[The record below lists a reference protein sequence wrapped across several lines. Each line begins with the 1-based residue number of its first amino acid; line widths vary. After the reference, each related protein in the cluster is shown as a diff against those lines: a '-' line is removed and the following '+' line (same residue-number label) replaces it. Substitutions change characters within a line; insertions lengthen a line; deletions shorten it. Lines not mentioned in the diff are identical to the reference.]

1 MITHQIQREGCD
13 LWPSSSPSQG
23 SPKGAQWSEDLKLVK
38 IKKDHFDSYLR
49 RNVDEPLVDEEAH
62 IPVQELRHILENL
75 PERVHY
81 YVEKM
86 LCS

>member
-1 MITHQIQREGCD
+1 MIKNNH
-13 LWPSSSPSQG
+13 L
-23 SPKGAQWSEDLKLVK
+23 
-38 IKKDHFDSYLR
+38 DSCLR

-75 PERVHY
+75 PEGVNY